1 MFDQRNLRSCALYW
15 AIGYKIVLLRQFE
28 GELRNIWGERQYSKS
43 WVKFLSGF
51 FFFLVTPIWIELCY
65 RILFLISWKDS
76 LDLLKLAQTF
86 RNSKS
91 GLCNKGKDCFP
102 DGNYWVALHSLSNF
116 FLVLRSESGLQ
127 KYISFLE
134 QICCKTQ
141 TNCLL
146 TKSFNFGTKSR
157 ISSTLSKTPF
167 ILNFSLQWNELQ
179 EYICQKRFSALT
191 LHYKEWKINVSAKW
205 M

>member
-43 WVKFLSGF
+43 WVKFLSG

-134 QICCKTQ
+134 QIRCKTQ
-141 TNCLL
+141 TKCLL

-157 ISSTLSKTPF
+157 ISSTLSKP
-167 ILNFSLQWNELQ
+167 LS
-179 EYICQKRFSALT
+179 S
-191 LHYKEWKINVSAKW
+191 
-205 M
+205 

>member
-1 MFDQRNLRSCALYW
+1 MNRMCGRIENCAH
-15 AIGYKIVLLRQFE
+15 F
-28 GELRNIWGERQYSKS
+28 
-43 WVKFLSGF
+43 
-51 FFFLVTPIWIELCY
+51 
-65 RILFLISWKDS
+65 
-76 LDLLKLAQTF
+76 LKLAQTF

-134 QICCKTQ
+134 QIRCKTQ

-146 TKSFNFGTKSR
+146 TKSFIFGTKSR

-167 ILNFSLQWNELQ
+167 ILNFPSSEMSCRNTFVKKGSL
-179 EYICQKRFSALT
+179 
-191 LHYKEWKINVSAKW
+191 H
-205 M
+205 

>member
-43 WVKFLSGF
+43 WVKFLSG

-146 TKSFNFGTKSR
+146 TKFFNFGTKSR

-167 ILNFSLQWNELQ
+167 ILNFSLKWNELQ

-191 LHYKEWKINVSAKW
+191 LHYKEWKINVNAKW

>member
-1 MFDQRNLRSCALYW
+1 MN
-15 AIGYKIVLLRQFE
+15 
-28 GELRNIWGERQYSKS
+28 
-43 WVKFLSGF
+43 
-51 FFFLVTPIWIELCY
+51 
-65 RILFLISWKDS
+65 
-76 LDLLKLAQTF
+76 LLKPTQTF

-102 DGNYWVALHSLSNF
+102 DGNYWVVLYRLSNF

-134 QICCKTQ
+134 QIRCKTE

-167 ILNFSLQWNELQ
+167 ILNFPLQ
-179 EYICQKRFSALT
+179 CSAQRVGFFNIGSGRVGYWT
-191 LHYKEWKINVSAKW
+191 KYRVAGRVRVG
-205 M
+205 